1 MHKDQPLSAL
11 LLAGGKSQRMGVD
24 KANLRYSGSDI
35 PQWKKMA
42 GLLADMAPR
51 VCISVRNGQVLD
63 THSASDGELIEDGP
77 QSNGPLTGLLR
88 AFAEYPDT
96 AWLVVACDL
105 PLLNKMVL
113 KRLKTHRGE
122 SPVIAFKSAN
132 DGLPEPLCA
141 IYEPSFLPV
150 LKAAMDE
157 GMRCPRKI
165 LINNPDKVTL
175 LELPDK
181 MALENANTPEEFERL
196 QSHLTKTL
204 S

>member
-1 MHKDQPLSAL
+1 MPDLAPLSGL

-24 KANLRYSGSDI
+24 KANLRYRGSDV
-35 PQWKKMA
+35 PQWKKLT
-42 GLLADMAPR
+42 GVLADVCPR

-63 THSASDGELIEDGP
+63 GYSASDGALIEDGP
-77 QSNGPLTGLLR
+77 ESNGPLTGLLR
-88 AFAEYPDT
+88 AFAEFPGNG
-96 AWLVVACDL
+96 WLVAACDL
-105 PLLNKMVL
+105 PLLSKPVL
-113 KRLKTHRGE
+113 EFLTAHRGE

-150 LKAAMDE
+150 LQAAMDE

-165 LINNPDKVTL
+165 LINNTDKVTL
-175 LELPDK
+175 LELPDR

-196 QSHLTKTL
+196 QSHLTRTV